1 MTQNASLLRRQQSLT
16 PGREIQLFTLDTSAI
31 EKLDGSGYGSV
42 YRFCSSF
49 RESSRTITFNSLIY
63 TPIAIEATGFETLG
77 KGVLPSP
84 RLKIAN
90 TNLEMTTIMQDLGDP
105 VGAQLT
111 RFLTFEPYLDD
122 GDEPD
127 PEAIFLPQVY
137 LIDRKVKETRQMV
150 EFELSASMDQAGRML
165 PKRQI
170 LRDACTHIYRRW
182 DASAVPPAFD
192 YSKATCPW
200 QGDQQVREP
209 ADLEA
214 PYFLNDDTKTN
225 DPSLDNCGKRL
236 RSCEVRHAPED
247 GSIRLDLPTRA
258 FPGVARIKSRR

>member
-16 PGREIQLFTLDTSAI
+16 PGREVQLFTLDTSSI
-31 EKLDGSGYGSV
+31 PRLDGSGYGGV
-42 YRFCSSF
+42 YRFCSSY
-49 RESSRTITFNSLIY
+49 RESSRTITFNGLTY
-63 TPIAIEATGFETLG
+63 APIAIEATGFETLG

-90 TNLEMTTIMQDLGDP
+90 TGLEITTVIQELGDP
-105 VGAQLT
+105 VGARLT

-122 GDEPD
+122 GSDPD
-127 PEAIFLPQVY
+127 PEAMFLPQVY

-170 LRDACTHIYRRW
+170 LRDACSHIYRRW
-182 DASAVPPAFD
+182 NGSEFD

-200 QGDQQVREP
+200 QGAQLGGDPEG
-209 ADLEA
+209 
-214 PYFLNDDTKTN
+214 PYYLNDDTETD

-247 GSIRLDLPTRA
+247 GSIRIDLPTRA
-258 FPGVARIKSRR
+258 FPGVARIKARR

>member
-31 EKLDGSGYGSV
+31 KRLDGSGYGSV

-49 RESSRTITFNSLIY
+49 REASRTISFNSLLY
-63 TPIAIEATGFETLG
+63 TPVAIEATGFETLG

-90 TNLEMTTIMQDLGDP
+90 TNLEMTTIIQELGDP
-105 VGAQLT
+105 VGARLT

-122 GDEPD
+122 GTDPD
-127 PEAIFLPQVY
+127 PEAMFLPQIY

-165 PKRQI
+165 PKRQV
-170 LRDACTHIYRRW
+170 LRDACSRW
-182 DASAVPPAFD
+182 NGSAFD
-192 YSKATCPW
+192 YSRATCPW
-200 QGDQQVREP
+200 AG
-209 ADLEA
+209 AGLGGDLEA
-214 PYFLNDDTKTN
+214 PYYLNDDTETD

-236 RSCEVRHAPED
+236 QSCEVRHAPED
-247 GSIRLDLPTRA
+247 GSIRRDLPTRA
-258 FPGVARIKSRR
+258 FPGVARIRARR

>member
-1 MTQNASLLRRQQSLT
+1 MTQNANLLRRQQSLT
-16 PGREIQLFTLDTSAI
+16 PGREIQLFTLDTTSI
-31 EKLDGSGYGSV
+31 PKLDGSGFGST

-49 RESSRTITFNSLIY
+49 RESSRTITFNGLTY

-90 TNLEMTTIMQDLGDP
+90 TSLEVTTIIQELGDP
-105 VGAQLT
+105 VGARLT
-111 RFLTFEPYLDD
+111 RFLTFDRYVDD
-122 GDEPD
+122 GSEPD
-127 PEAIFLPQVY
+127 PEAIFLPQIY
-137 LIDRKVKETRQMV
+137 LIDRKVKETRMMV

-170 LRDACTHIYRRW
+170 LRDACSHIYRRW
-182 DASAVPPAFD
+182 NGSSFD
-192 YSKATCPW
+192 VSKATCPW
-200 QGDQQVREP
+200 VGNGI
-209 ADLEA
+209 ADPDITG
-214 PYFLNDDTKTN
+214 PYFLNDDTETD

-247 GSIRLDLPTRA
+247 GTIRLDLPTRA
-258 FPGVARIKSRR
+258 FPGVARIKARR

>member
-1 MTQNASLLRRQQSLT
+1 MTSNASLLRRQQSLT

-31 EKLDGSGYGSV
+31 QKLDGSGYGST

-49 RESSRTITFNSLIY
+49 RESSRTVTFNSLIY

-90 TNLEMTTIMQDLGDP
+90 TNLEMTTIIQELGDP
-105 VGAQLT
+105 VGARLT
-111 RFLTFEPYLDD
+111 RFLTFDRYLDD
-122 GDEPD
+122 GSEPD
-127 PEAIFLPQVY
+127 PEAMFLPQIY
-137 LIDRKVKETRQMV
+137 LIDRKVKETRMMV

-182 DASAVPPAFD
+182 DSVEEEFD
-192 YSKATCPW
+192 YSKVTCPW
-200 QGDQQVREP
+200 VGAGLGGDT
-209 ADLEA
+209 EA
-214 PYFLNDDTKTN
+214 PYFLNDDVETD

-236 RSCEVRHAPED
+236 RSCEVRHAPDD
-247 GSIRLDLPTRA
+247 GSIRLDLPTRQ
-258 FPGVARIKSRR
+258 FPGVARIRARR